1 MTACVLET
9 AVDDDTAPARP
20 AAPAPAEA
28 PALTIA
34 ADGSYAARLL
44 PDPDGGLFAERW
56 TLDGPEPYAVR
67 LPGVRPE
74 EPGSEVLPLADG
86 RVLIRRRLEGRHAL
100 ALLYPAGPVTGEQPA
115 GSVGRERLRLL
126 PPAPDGVTAYA
137 LAPGERSTELW
148 RVHGGPAGPE
158 RVTEI
163 PGHCSGGAWLDR
175 DGHLLALDRTVD
187 GRTKTITVQL
197 RHGGETSP
205 LLRITEDSDDRLL
218 LADPDSGLLLLRSNA
233 PGHDRL
239 GWGVLGSARPAR
251 FPGALLYGAG
261 GPARPPGGTRADGA
275 SADGTGGDGGAGRA
289 GSDGGAAAAA
299 GTAPVPFAVQ
309 PGQTLVP
316 EHCGVA
322 LRVDGPDG
330 PRVGVWRP
338 SEGRLRLLTAPR
350 GWLAGTGLWTAEGE
364 LRLPYAT
371 ADVPCGLGRMPL
383 PATAPLLRPARV
395 PRMAFRMI
403 SRRDLRAAAAK
414 ASDTLPGAG
423 APPGTSP
430 GAPPAGAAGPPP
442 GEPAPPTGGGG
453 GGPGAGDR
461 PTSLSSQP
469 VGPSPSRTPSVPR
482 PVPLREMPAA
492 CPGTSGRVHDR
503 GPG

>member
-20 AAPAPAEA
+20 PAPTPAEA

-34 ADGSYAARLL
+34 ADGSYAARLR

-74 EPGSEVLPLADG
+74 EPGSEVLPLTDG

-187 GRTKTITVQL
+187 GRTKTITVHL

-233 PGHDRL
+233 PGPDRL

-251 FPGALLYGAG
+251 FPGALLYEA
-261 GPARPPGGTRADGA
+261 
-275 SADGTGGDGGAGRA
+275 
-289 GSDGGAAAAA
+289 GGAASAA
-299 GTAPVPFAVQ
+299 GTTPVPFAVQ
-309 PGQTLVP
+309 PGQTLLP

-322 LRVDGPDG
+322 LRIDGPDG

-338 SEGRLRLLTAPR
+338 SERRLRLLTAPR
-350 GWLAGTGLWTAEGE
+350 GWLPGTGLWTAEGE

-403 SRRDLRAAAAK
+403 SRRDLRAAAAR

-423 APPGTSP
+423 ASP
-430 GAPPAGAAGPPP
+430 GAPPAGAAGPPR
-442 GEPAPPTGGGG
+442 GGPAPPTGGGG
-453 GGPGAGDR
+453 GAPGADAPSTG
-461 PTSLSSQP
+461 LSPELAGSSS
-469 VGPSPSRTPSVPR
+469 GGTPSVPR
-482 PVPLREMPAA
+482 PVPLREMPTA
-492 CPGTSGRVHDR
+492 CPRHLRAS
-503 GPG
+503 P

>member
-20 AAPAPAEA
+20 PAPAPAEA

-44 PDPDGGLFAERW
+44 PDHGGGLFTERW

-197 RHGGETSP
+197 RHGGGTSP

-251 FPGALLYGAG
+251 FPGALLHGA
-261 GPARPPGGTRADGA
+261 
-275 SADGTGGDGGAGRA
+275 
-289 GSDGGAAAAA
+289 GGAAAAA

-309 PGQTLVP
+309 PGQTLLP

-322 LRVDGPDG
+322 LRIDGPDG

-403 SRRDLRAAAAK
+403 SRRDLRAAAAR

-423 APPGTSP
+423 TSPGTSS

-442 GEPAPPTGGGG
+442 GEPAPPAGGGG
-453 GGPGAGDR
+453 GAPGAGD
-461 PTSLSSQP
+461 PSTGLSS
-469 VGPSPSRTPSVPR
+469 GLAGSSPGGTPSVPR

-492 CPGTSGRVHDR
+492 CPGTSG
-503 GPG
+503 